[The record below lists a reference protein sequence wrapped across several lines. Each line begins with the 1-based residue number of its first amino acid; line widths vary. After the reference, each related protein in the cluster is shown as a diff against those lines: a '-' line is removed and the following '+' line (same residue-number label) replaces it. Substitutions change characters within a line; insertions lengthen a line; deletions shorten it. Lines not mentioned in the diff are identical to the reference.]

1 MRTIHGLFALALAL
15 GLATAA
21 SAIPTLLGPTGFL
34 MTPTAET
41 LQTNDFNIMLYGV
54 EHSNSTG
61 YTLNYGVRPNLEVG
75 FTRLPAKQTIINAK
89 YAFQPEGENKVG
101 LAFGAIDATDQVNAS
116 IYAVASTKFYPGDLY
131 GVDNFRAHLGIAAG
145 SDARSLIPLHGLFG
159 GLSFDLAKVAT
170 LMVED
175 DGTSLNYGARAV
187 FFRNFFAE
195 IGVAGREHD
204 LIGTAG
210 YQSRF

>member
-1 MRTIHGLFALALAL
+1 MRYMYGLFTLALAL

-21 SAIPTLLGPTGFL
+21 SAVPTLLGPTGFL
-34 MTPTAET
+34 VTPTAET
-41 LQTNDFNIMLYGV
+41 LQANDFNFMLYGI

-75 FTRLPAKQTIINAK
+75 FTRLPAQQTIINAK
-89 YAFQPEGENKVG
+89 YAFQPEGESKVG

-131 GVDNFRAHLGIAAG
+131 GVDNFHANLGIAAG
-145 SDARSLIPLHGLFG
+145 SDSRSPITLHGLFG
-159 GLSFDLAKVAT
+159 GLSFDLAKLVT

-175 DGTSLNYGARAV
+175 DGSTINYGARGIL
-187 FFRNFFAE
+187 FRNFFTE
-195 IGVAGREHD
+195 IGIAGREHNFT
-204 LIGTAG
+204 GTAG
-210 YQSRF
+210 YQSQF